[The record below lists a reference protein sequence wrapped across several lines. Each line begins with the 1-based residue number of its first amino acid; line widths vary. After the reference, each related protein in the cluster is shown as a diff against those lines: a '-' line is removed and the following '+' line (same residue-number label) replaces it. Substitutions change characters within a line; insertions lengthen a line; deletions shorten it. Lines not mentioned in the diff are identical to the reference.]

1 MIEKSQLESVLKS
14 TLSLNGCTINVRISK
29 SKVTLS
35 GRVQTTD
42 QKGEAERLAWD
53 VIGVWTVVNDLVLD

>member
-1 MIEKSQLESVLKS
+1 MIEKSQLESVLRS
-14 TLSLNGCTINVRISK
+14 TLLLNGCTINVKISK

-35 GRVQTTD
+35 GTVQTAD

-53 VIGVWTVVNDLVLD
+53 VIGVWTVTNDLAID

>member
-1 MIEKSQLESVLKS
+1 MIEKSQLESVLRS
-14 TLSLNGCTINVRISK
+14 TLSLNGCTINVKISK

-35 GRVQTTD
+35 GRVQIAD

-53 VIGVWTVVNDLVLD
+53 VIGVWTVANDLVID

>member
-1 MIEKSQLESVLKS
+1 MIEKAQLESVLRS
-14 TLSLNGCTINVRISK
+14 TLSLNGCTINVKISK

-53 VIGVWTVVNDLVLD
+53 VIGVWTVTNDLAID